1 VSVLD
6 ASAALEFLLG
16 TAAGAAVA
24 HRVVEERGFAAP
36 ELLPF
41 EVLAVLRR
49 DERRAI
55 LSGPRAAAALQDLE
69 DMPVTLFSTRSLVG
83 RAWELRHNFSA
94 GDAMYVVLA
103 EALHEPLLTGDRA
116 RLTARGRV
124 TVIAEDHAHVEAYGD
139 CVVEAREFATVIAYD
154 KVEVE
159 ASGRAS
165 HIPRIG
171 DAGQRASVE
180 YT

>member
-16 TAAGAAVA
+16 TAAGDAVA
-24 HRVVEERGFAAP
+24 HRLVEEGGFTAP

-49 DERRAI
+49 DERRGI
-55 LSGPRAAAALQDLE
+55 LAGPRGAAALQDLK
-69 DMPVTLFSTRSLVG
+69 DMPVTLFSTRPLVG

-103 EALHEPLLTGDRA
+103 EALDEPLLTGDRA
-116 RLTARGRV
+116 LA
-124 TVIAEDHAHVEAYGD
+124 
-139 CVVEAREFATVIAYD
+139 
-154 KVEVE
+154 
-159 ASGRAS
+159 RAS
-165 HIPRIG
+165 RRHTDVAIELI
-171 DAGQRASVE
+171 
-180 YT
+180 T